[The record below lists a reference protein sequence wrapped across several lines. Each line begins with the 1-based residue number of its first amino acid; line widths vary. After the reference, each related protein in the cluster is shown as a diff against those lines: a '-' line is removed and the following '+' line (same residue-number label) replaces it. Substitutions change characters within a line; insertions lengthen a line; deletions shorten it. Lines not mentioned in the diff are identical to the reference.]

1 MKMGLT
7 EFVCILDRSGSMHGL
22 ERDTIGGFNAMLA
35 EQQALQSPCNITTV
49 LFDNNYELLHDRIP
63 IEAVS
68 AITEKEYF
76 VGGSTALYDAIGRTI
91 SKIVQVQRTT
101 APAYQAERVIFLI
114 ITDGMENASREYT
127 REKVREM
134 IKRERESFGWEFIYL
149 GANIDAETAA
159 EDVGIPPDRAQDFI
173 ADTEG
178 IQLNFA
184 VMSEAVS
191 HYRCESAVPRD
202 WNKKIKKDFKE
213 RNKR

>member
-1 MKMGLT
+1 MKKGLT
-7 EFVCILDRSGSMHGL
+7 ELVCILDRSGSMHGL

-35 EQQALQSPCNITTV
+35 KQQALNSPCNITTV
-49 LFDNNYELLHDRIP
+49 LFDNEYVLLHDRIP

-68 AITEKEYF
+68 AMTKKEYA

-101 APAYQAERVIFLI
+101 APEYQAEQVIFLI

-134 IKRERESFGWEFIYL
+134 IKKEREIYGWEFIYL

-178 IQLNFA
+178 IQLNFE

-191 HYRCESAVPRD
+191 HYRCASAIPED
-202 WNKKIKKDFKE
+202 WNKRIKKDYKE
-213 RNKR
+213 RERR

>member
-1 MKMGLT
+1 MYMKKGLT

-22 ERDTIGGFNAMLA
+22 ERDTIGGFNAMLT

-101 APAYQAERVIFLI
+101 APAYQAE
-114 ITDGMENASREYT
+114 
-127 REKVREM
+127 
-134 IKRERESFGWEFIYL
+134 
-149 GANIDAETAA
+149 
-159 EDVGIPPDRAQDFI
+159 
-173 ADTEG
+173 
-178 IQLNFA
+178 
-184 VMSEAVS
+184 
-191 HYRCESAVPRD
+191 
-202 WNKKIKKDFKE
+202 
-213 RNKR
+213 